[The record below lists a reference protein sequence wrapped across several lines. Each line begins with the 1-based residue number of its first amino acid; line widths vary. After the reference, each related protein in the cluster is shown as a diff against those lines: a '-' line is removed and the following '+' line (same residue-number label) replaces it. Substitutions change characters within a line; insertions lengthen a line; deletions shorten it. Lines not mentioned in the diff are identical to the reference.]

1 MNVCGFAL
9 ESKRNAVGVAQN
21 IGCVAVAFCVCAGRI
36 GHIAVFVISENRSL
50 CKAVILCRIQLSAG
64 RNKRDTACACDFRS
78 VVIGTCYVE
87 HILRLDAFIVN
98 VAKL

>member
-9 ESKRNAVGVAQN
+9 ESKCNAVGASQN
-21 IGCVAVAFCVCAGRI
+21 IGCVAVAFCICAGRI
-36 GHIAVFVISENRSL
+36 GHIAVFVISENRSF
-50 CKAVILCRIQLSAG
+50 CKAVVLCRIQLPADG
-64 RNKRDTACACDFRS
+64 NKRDAACSCDFRS

-87 HILRLDAFIVN
+87 HILRLYAFIVN